1 MRREVVTLASSLR
14 YDDDM
19 TSPLS
24 VRFDRDVLDRLRE
37 HAAVVPGATPSGL
50 AQRLVDEGLRM
61 ADHPGIV
68 FRDGP
73 AGRRPSLVVGPDVWE
88 LVVFLREID
97 ERGEA
102 AVAAA
107 AETFAVPDSIVA
119 AGIRYYTAFPS
130 EVDVWIE
137 EARAASERA
146 EEEWQ
151 RRQALLS

>member
-1 MRREVVTLASSLR
+1 
-14 YDDDM
+14 M

-24 VRFDRDVLDRLRE
+24 VRFDRDVLERLRQ
-37 HAAVVPGATPSGL
+37 HAAAVPGATPSGL

-61 ADHPGIV
+61 AEHPGIV

-73 AGRRPSLVVGPDVWE
+73 AGRRPGLVVGPDVWE
-88 LVVFLREID
+88 LVVFLAEID

-102 AVAAA
+102 AVGAA
-107 AETFAVPDSIVA
+107 AENFDIPTSAVA
-119 AGIRYYTAFPS
+119 AGIGYYTAFSS
-130 EVDVWIE
+130 EIDAWIA

-146 EEEWQ
+146 EQEWE